1 MTIEAREKII
11 RRDEFAAGE
20 AKGRTEG
27 RTEGEAKGIADTLR
41 KIIQTNFDKGRSVEE
56 IADIT
61 GESVDS
67 IREIVEKSK

>member
-1 MTIEAREKII
+1 MTLDMTFEAREKII

-20 AKGRTEG
+20 AKG
-27 RTEGEAKGIADTLR
+27 IADTLCR
-41 KIIQTNFDKGRSVEE
+41 IILTNFDKGRSVEE

-67 IREIVEKSK
+67 IREIVAKK